1 MNKLFCSYLVFIS
14 IILTASVSFGQS
26 DYKTVQE
33 FKDEFAKIKQQ
44 LMDVT
49 SLEELEMIQSSVEG
63 FKENYSKYSELLDK
77 ALYPEKY
84 EDMIVELNSSIA
96 LMESNFNNVE
106 DLKVEVTDLRQKV
119 DTLNIMNKELDAK
132 LVELQSLFEKNSIE
146 TSKMKNVI
154 AELRIALHKRD
165 LLVMSMVDSLMPAV
179 MREKP
184 QLASEDEDQIASDIE
199 KDNILYNIKTTI
211 RDNIK
216 YLDLTSLQPADIQE
230 IQTQQIDFADTWSQI
245 GPKLVEVYSED
256 KQRTN
261 ELMEI
266 DSLFFSWTYA
276 VEQEVWQSMNE
287 DFEANGV
294 DLTEFSD
301 GEEFTNSVN
310 QYIENEKSN
319 IGKSSDEES
328 EKNFVQFAENTWDQE
343 IKPKWVSFLIE
354 NGMLPENNEKVIED
368 NIEVWR
374 SEIYPPSLWP
384 WLIISFIVVA
394 GIFLL
399 LKIFRQSSKYDT
411 LQPS

>member
-1 MNKLFCSYLVFIS
+1 
-14 IILTASVSFGQS
+14 
-26 DYKTVQE
+26 
-33 FKDEFAKIKQQ
+33 
-44 LMDVT
+44 
-49 SLEELEMIQSSVEG
+49 
-63 FKENYSKYSELLDK
+63 
-77 ALYPEKY
+77 
-84 EDMIVELNSSIA
+84 
-96 LMESNFNNVE
+96 
-106 DLKVEVTDLRQKV
+106 
-119 DTLNIMNKELDAK
+119 MNKELDAK

-165 LLVMSMVDSLMPAV
+165 LLVMSMVDSLMPTV